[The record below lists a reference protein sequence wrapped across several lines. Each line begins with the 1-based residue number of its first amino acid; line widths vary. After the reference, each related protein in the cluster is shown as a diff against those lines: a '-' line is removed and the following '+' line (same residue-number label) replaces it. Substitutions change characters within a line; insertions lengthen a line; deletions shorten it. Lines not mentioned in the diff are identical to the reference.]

1 MGFTRSDARVAGVGR
16 ARRVALALAT
26 AAWLALAAAGGLAA
40 AEVPGAPKAEAAAR
54 PVVLAYWAR
63 WGDNPSLLADF
74 RRHADEM
81 TIFSPLWHSLATDGS
96 LRSRDW
102 DRARLTREAHAA
114 GALVVPLVTNAG
126 TNDAIVTNAQSRA
139 RGVAALAS
147 LVRQAGYDGVD
158 IDFEFL
164 APSARAGLTAFVR
177 DLSARLHAMGKIVI
191 VSVAAK
197 SSFDESVND
206 FAIAYDYA
214 ALGRY
219 ADYVQVM
226 AYDQHGGWS
235 GPGPVAGLPWVER
248 VVQVATAQI
257 PARKV
262 LLGVAGYGYDWGG
275 GATRGVTA
283 AGALALAARYGAAV
297 IWDDVQQAPHFRYF
311 TASGVRHEVW
321 WENSWSVAF
330 KTRLAAQRGLGG
342 VALWALG
349 QEDERMWTVL
359 DRYSGR

>member
-1 MGFTRSDARVAGVGR
+1 MRWMKSFLRVARLAAPASGLCAAGL
-16 ARRVALALAT
+16 VALAAVAT
-26 AAWLALAAAGGLAA
+26 P
-40 AEVPGAPKAEAAAR
+40 AEPRAEAAAR

-63 WGDNPSLLADF
+63 WGDNPQLLQDF

-81 TIFSPLWHSLATDGS
+81 TIFSPLWHSLAADGS
-96 LRSRDW
+96 LRSRDFG
-102 DRARLTREAHAA
+102 RAGLTREAHAA
-114 GALVVPLVTNAG
+114 GALVVPLVTNQG
-126 TNDAIVTNAQSRA
+126 TNDAVVTDAGSRA
-139 RGVAALAS
+139 RAVAALAA
-147 LVRQAGYDGVD
+147 LVRQSGYDGVD
-158 IDFEFL
+158 VDFEFL
-164 APSARAGLTAFVR
+164 APGAREGLTAFVR

-197 SSFDESVND
+197 SSFDESTND
-206 FAIAYDYA
+206 FARAYDYA

-235 GPGPVAGLPWVER
+235 GAGPVAGLPWVER
-248 VVQVATAQI
+248 VVDVATAQI

-262 LLGVAGYGYDWGG
+262 LLGIAGYGYDWGG
-275 GATRGVTA
+275 GTVRGVTA
-283 AGALALAARYGAAV
+283 TGALALAARYGAPIV
-297 IWDDVQQAPHFRYF
+297 WDGTQQAPHFRYW

-342 VALWALG
+342 VALWSLG
-349 QEDERMWTVL
+349 QEDERMWSVL